1 MQFLSPTL
9 LAFLFPLLVLPLFIH
24 LLNKR
29 FPKTLIFSSIDRIRK
44 TRAERSRLFQWRH
57 VLMTILRTLA
67 ILLLLIAFLQPILAR
82 YGSDADGDEER
93 RSLILVDHSLSMEHN
108 SQLVTARTRALTE
121 ARKIV
126 SSLEARTP
134 LNVILVERQ
143 ARTCFFD
150 FSPDIAGA
158 LAFLDEIGEGVQR
171 ADFNRAIDQAANM
184 IQRDKGSRADGPVDV
199 YFVSDFQRQNWTDVR
214 FDALPEDSRLFF
226 IDVGAAGSDREN
238 RAVLDATIDQATV
251 LSGARLE
258 LNVQV
263 GNFTGRA
270 LENEPLDLIID
281 RSESIR
287 AEVSTPAWSQT
298 NVRIPLTAPAPGVH
312 EIELRLDA
320 DNLPPDDTRRL
331 TIEVLDKEEVVIVTD
346 RPGGD
351 PANPARFV
359 QAALNPY
366 ADLSGSLLPRP
377 LSSDYLTDAALSS
390 TTKMIL
396 LGVDA
401 LGETQAGALAR
412 FLQRGGGAIWF
423 LDGEQDGA
431 NLKALATADGNSDS
445 SPIPLQL
452 AGWQGADHLPDGAQR
467 IARGEFQSRFLRL
480 FQGTRRQNLA
490 PLRFYRFQQ
499 AVSSDSDSV
508 ILEYADGTPA
518 MIRLERGLGTLL
530 LVNFSLK
537 ENDSNLVRQ
546 RLFPAWMQELVK
558 NVSISDAG
566 ENAYQV
572 GDQVQVELW
581 QDELRDRKFVAPSG
595 GEVTT
600 SRDLNGN
607 RYFVSFRADEPGFY
621 RLGND
626 TDTTNKNI
634 SFAVNADRNESD
646 LRPIDPELLPR
657 RADAADDPYTEAER
671 QAHFIEGADD
681 YRELRSGQPIAHW
694 FLLALLVLFLVEALL
709 HPLIRRSNA

>member
-1 MQFLSPTL
+1 

-29 FPKTLIFSSIDRIRK
+29 FPKTLIFSSIERIRK

-57 VLMTILRTLA
+57 VLMIILRTLA

-82 YGSDADGDEER
+82 YGSDADGDEDR
-93 RSLILVDHSLSMEHN
+93 RALILVDHSLSMEHN

-150 FSPDIAGA
+150 FSPDITGA
-158 LAFLDEIGEGVQR
+158 LAFLDEVGEGVQR

-184 IQRDKGSRADGPVDV
+184 IQRDKGARADGPVDL

-226 IDVGAAGSDREN
+226 IDVGATGEDREN

-258 LNVQV
+258 LTVQV

-270 LENEPLDLIID
+270 LQNEPLDLIIN

-287 AEVSTPAWSQT
+287 TEVSTPAWSQT

-320 DNLPPDDTRRL
+320 DNLPADDTRRL

-351 PANPARFV
+351 PSNPARFV

-390 TTKMIL
+390 TTKVIL
-396 LGVDA
+396 LGIDA
-401 LGETQAGALAR
+401 LGEPQAGALAR

-431 NLKALATADGNSDS
+431 NLKALAAAEGGSDS
-445 SPIPLQL
+445 TPIPLQL
-452 AGWQGADHLPDGAQR
+452 AGWQGTDHLPDGAQR
-467 IARGEFQSRFLRL
+467 IARGEFKSRFLRL

-508 ILEYADGTPA
+508 ILEFADGTPA

-530 LVNFSLK
+530 LANFSLK

-558 NVSISDAG
+558 NVNISDAG

-581 QDELRDRKFVAPSG
+581 QDELRNRQFVSPSG
-595 GEVTT
+595 SEVTT
-600 SRDLNGN
+600 NRDLNGN

-621 RLGND
+621 RLGEND
-626 TDTTNKNI
+626 GAGAANKNL

-657 RADAADDPYTEAER
+657 RADAADDPETEAER

-681 YRELRSGQPIAHW
+681 YRELRSGQPVAHW
-694 FLLALLVLFLVEALL
+694 FLLALLFLLLLEALL